1 MSPISLPG
9 PDAQCPLPGPPEN
22 VWLRAVRNN
31 PDHARGYAERW
42 RRIEASGQDIHG
54 EGRLVDAMAPRGAAI
69 LDAGCGSGRIGGY
82 LARAGHRVTGVDLDE
97 HLIEVARE
105 DHPGAR
111 WEVGNLAE
119 LDLRS
124 PEQSSPDPSAP
135 VQSGL
140 DQRSPEQSAPEQ
152 AGRALFD
159 LIVSAG
165 NVMTFL
171 AGSERRPALSRMR
184 EHLAEG
190 GRIVLGFGLDR
201 GYELEDFEADV
212 AASELV
218 ISQRFAGWD
227 LHPPEHDPGFLVA
240 VLTRP

>member
-119 LDLRS
+119 FDLRS
-124 PEQSSPDPSAP
+124 PEQ
-135 VQSGL
+135 G
-140 DQRSPEQSAPEQ
+140 SPEQAARE
-152 AGRALFD
+152 RFD

-165 NVMTFL
+165 NVMAFL

-190 GRIVLGFGLDR
+190 GRIVLGFGLER

-212 AASELV
+212 AASELI

>member
-1 MSPISLPG
+1 MSQISLPG

-69 LDAGCGSGRIGGY
+69 LDAGCGSGRIGGH

-97 HLIEVARE
+97 HLIEVARD

-124 PEQSSPDPSAP
+124 PEQ
-135 VQSGL
+135 G
-140 DQRSPEQSAPEQ
+140 SPEQAAREQ
-152 AGRALFD
+152 FD